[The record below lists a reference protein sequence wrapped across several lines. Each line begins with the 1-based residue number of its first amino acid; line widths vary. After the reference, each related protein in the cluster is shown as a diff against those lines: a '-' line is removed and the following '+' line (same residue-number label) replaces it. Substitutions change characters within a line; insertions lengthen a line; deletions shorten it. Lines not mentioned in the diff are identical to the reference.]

1 MKERREALAG
11 GQVQADVGL
20 RRQDELD
27 RVRRALNNDSRSKTA
42 SQVFEN

>member
-11 GQVQADVGL
+11 GQVQANVEV
-20 RRQDELD
+20 RRQDELN
-27 RVRRALNNDSRSKTA
+27 RVRRALNNDSRSKRA